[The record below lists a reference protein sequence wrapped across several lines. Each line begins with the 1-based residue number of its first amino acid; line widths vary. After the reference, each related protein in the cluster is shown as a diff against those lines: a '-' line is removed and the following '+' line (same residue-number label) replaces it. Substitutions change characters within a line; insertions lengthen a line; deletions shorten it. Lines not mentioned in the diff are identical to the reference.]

1 MALIKTFESFQE
13 SINLRVFIAN
23 PNAEYFISKSGKFNH
38 HDGVY
43 ESAEELKHIL
53 ESDGYSSP
61 ADFLVLDSLI
71 EATPNGG
78 SGKHLKVTYDGHEPS
93 NGGTEIFVTINGH
106 KYGYSQKEGDL
117 DIADIA
123 RKFSKMLKF
132 SNGKA
137 ITWLKKHTELSSGS
151 KSTEADDTK
160 GIQESFD
167 MLKEQHGDHLE
178 HYMFFGNLKTIKRN
192 IDRILALDPSEID
205 KIIHNGHDW
214 AEDHIATSKDDIEE
228 VCDFLCN
235 QLESKIETE
244 E

>member
-1 MALIKTFESFQE
+1 MLIKTFESFQE
-13 SINLRVFIAN
+13 SKNLKVFIAN
-23 PNAEYFISKSGKFNH
+23 PTAEYLIEKSGKFTQL
-38 HDGVY
+38 DGVY
-43 ESAEELKHIL
+43 ESAEELKQIL
-53 ESDGYSSP
+53 EAEGYSSP
-61 ADFLVLDSLI
+61 SDFLVLDALM
-71 EATPNGG
+71 EATPNG
-78 SGKHLKVTYDGHEPS
+78 SGKQLKVTYDGHEPS
-93 NGGTEIFVTINGH
+93 KGGTEIFVTINGH
-106 KYGYSQKEGDL
+106 KYGYSQKDGDL

-137 ITWLKKHTELSSGS
+137 LSWLKKHTELTTGS
-151 KSTEADDTK
+151 RSTEANDTK

-167 MLKEQHGDHLE
+167 MPKEPHGDHLE

-205 KIIHNGHDW
+205 KLIHNGHDW

-235 QLESKIETE
+235 QLESKTETE